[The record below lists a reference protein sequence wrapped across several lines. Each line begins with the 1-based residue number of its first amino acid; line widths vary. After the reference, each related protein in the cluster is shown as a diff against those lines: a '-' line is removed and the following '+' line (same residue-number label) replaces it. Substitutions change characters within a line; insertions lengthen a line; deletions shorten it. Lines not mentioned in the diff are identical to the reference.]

1 MSIMSPKVS
10 VIVAVYNAEKTLRR
24 CLDSLKSQHFQ
35 EIEFVLIDDGSTDA
49 SLSICEQYQ
58 AEDSRFRVFHQE
70 NKGVSRARQTGL
82 FLSTGE
88 YFICLDA
95 DDYAL
100 PDAYQALYLLA
111 QESNAD
117 IVYSDYLKLLS
128 DVTLLVP
135 SAISHCTAKKMLDDT
150 IYHNRGFL
158 CNHMLRRSIINEYE
172 VSFPPKM
179 NFGEDQY
186 FMINLLSC
194 AIKDHRELRIAYL
207 NQPVFYYDKT
217 ANPHSLTS
225 LDARRKCESKYSWWK
240 ETGKLIEGVNSEK
253 PYYSV
258 LVADAFY
265 AFWNRILTRDEF
277 VDHYSLYA
285 KSIRKHAVCGSRKLI
300 VFLAAK
306 GHYDFARRV
315 RLICAPSILYERF
328 LQKKN
333 RNSQRLK

>member
-1 MSIMSPKVS
+1 MSPKVS
-10 VIVAVYNAEKTLRR
+10 VIVAIYNAEKTLRR
-24 CLDSLKSQHFQ
+24 CLDSLKSQNFQ

-49 SLSICEQYQ
+49 SLSICKQYQ

-82 FLSTGE
+82 FLSNGE
-88 YFICLDA
+88 FIITLDS

-100 PDAYQALYLLA
+100 PDAYRALYLLA
-111 QESNAD
+111 QETSAD
-117 IVYSDYLKLLS
+117 IVYSDYLKMLN

-135 SAISHCTAKKMLDDT
+135 SAISNCTAKKMLDDT

-158 CNHMLRRSIINEYE
+158 CNHMLRRSVINEYE
-172 VSFPPKM
+172 VSFPQKM

-186 FMINLLSC
+186 FMISLLSS
-194 AIKDHRELRIAYL
+194 AIKDHRVLRIAYL
-207 NQPVFYYDKT
+207 NQPVFCYDKT

-225 LDARRKCESKYSWWK
+225 LDARKKCESKYSWWK

-265 AFWNRILTRDEF
+265 AFWNRILTREEF
-277 VDHYSLYA
+277 IDHYGPYA
-285 KSIRKHAVCGSRKLI
+285 KSIRKHAVCGSRRLI
-300 VFLAAK
+300 VLLAAK
-306 GHYDFARRV
+306 GHYDFARRI
-315 RLICAPSILYERF
+315 RWICAPFILCEKSR
-328 LQKKN
+328 QKKN
-333 RNSQRLK
+333 RNSQRVN